1 MTGGNYAKFVESKKS
16 HDIEKCATSL
26 DAGIQELGVPRD
38 LAVWIGAMVLKTD
51 EQAADMAIWLY
62 RNKET
67 DSQKLLAKAQ
77 EIAACNAAS

>member
-1 MTGGNYAKFVESKKS
+1 MQNSSNPKNRMILKNAPHLLMQVFKS
-16 HDIEKCATSL
+16 
-26 DAGIQELGVPRD
+26 LGVPRD
-38 LAVWIGAMVLKTD
+38 LAVWIGAIELKTD

-77 EIAACNAAS
+77 EIAACNGVS